1 MAQMLLKRGVWYQ
14 TPPKLMRGRSGSS
27 LDLLNILN
35 GGQGS
40 PWGVLSADAVKK
52 RGGLASNP
60 PEIDARALWFL
71 SGFARMVWAHKN
83 SEFLE
88 GFAAKPP
95 LIGNPGGD
103 GAPKG

>member
-1 MAQMLLKRGVWYQ
+1 MVPN
-14 TPPKLMRGRSGSS
+14 PPK
-27 LDLLNILN
+27 
-35 GGQGS
+35 
-40 PWGVLSADAVKK
+40 
-52 RGGLASNP
+52 
-60 PEIDARALWFL
+60 IDAPALWFL